1 MVRGIRGAITV
12 RKNDEREISN
22 ATSLLIKQ
30 MIDHNNIDP
39 DSVAHVLITVT
50 DDLDATFPAKVL
62 RLIEGWTYVPVMCAR
77 EIPVQ
82 GALNHCIRVLM
93 TVNTEVAQKE
103 IQHVYLNDAVKL
115 RPDLNR

>member
-12 RKNDEREISN
+12 TQNDEKEISN
-22 ATSLLIKQ
+22 ATSLVIEQ
-30 MIDHNNIDP
+30 MIERNNIDP
-39 DSVAHVLITVT
+39 DLVAHVLITVT
-50 DDLDATFPAKVL
+50 EDLDATFPAKVL

-82 GALNHCIRVLM
+82 GALEYCIRVMM
-93 TVNTEVAQKE
+93 TVNTDVPQKE
-103 IQHVYLNDAVKL
+103 VQHVYLNDAIKL